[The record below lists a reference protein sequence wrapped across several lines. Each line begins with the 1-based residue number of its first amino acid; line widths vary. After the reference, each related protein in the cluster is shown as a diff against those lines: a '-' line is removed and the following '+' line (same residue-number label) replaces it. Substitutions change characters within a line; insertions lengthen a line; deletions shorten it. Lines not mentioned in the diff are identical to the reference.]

1 MALNKKFSA
10 LTLTFASTLLLAA
23 CGGNDTD
30 TTEASSE
37 AVSSEVASSEAATGL
52 QDGTYTLVEKNFDD
66 NGWKVNF
73 TIEVANGEITTSDFD
88 YVNEAGEKKSEN
100 DDYQAM
106 MAEKTGV
113 GPQDF
118 IPELN
123 GQLVET
129 QDPSSVEVVSGATSS
144 SEGFVKYAE
153 ELVAAAEAGNT
164 DTIEIDN

>member
-37 AVSSEVASSEAATGL
+37 AVSSEVATGL

-106 MAEKTGV
+106 MSAKTETGV